1 MERGMHFW
9 RAEPG
14 NGRARCDV
22 LLFAMYL
29 MVVILLPVALSA
41 IIGARQLPH
50 GSACPNCSEETLPLV
65 SMPLRAAGRV
75 YPAIT
80 VQRRWCPACEWDG
93 YARSNALA
101 HAVERGRETTPR
113 HTTQVRT
120 LELNGHL
127 WKVML
132 ESWRERGCCYGRL
145 LFVGPSGKQWREPMP
160 EFSADTDGE
169 VLVQAR
175 SLSDRLLA
183 HKLMEVISG

>member
-1 MERGMHFW
+1 
-9 RAEPG
+9 
-14 NGRARCDV
+14 V
-22 LLFAMYL
+22 ILFAMYL
-29 MVVILLPVALSA
+29 LVVIVLPVALSA
-41 IIGARQLPH
+41 IIGARQLPF
-50 GSACPNCSEETLPLV
+50 GSGCPNCSEETLQLTSV
-65 SMPLRAAGRV
+65 PLRAASRV
-75 YPAIT
+75 YAGIP

-93 YARSNALA
+93 YTRSGATPGAL
-101 HAVERGRETTPR
+101 ERNREASLR
-113 HTTQVRT
+113 HTVPVRT
-120 LELNGHL
+120 LELNGRV

-132 ESWRERGCCYGRL
+132 ESWREQGLCYGRL

>member
-1 MERGMHFW
+1 
-9 RAEPG
+9 
-14 NGRARCDV
+14 V

-29 MVVILLPVALSA
+29 LVVILLPVALSA
-41 IIGARQLPH
+41 IIGARQLPC
-50 GSACPNCSEETLPLV
+50 GSGCPNCSEETLPLLSV
-65 SMPLRAAGRV
+65 PLRAVGRV
-75 YPAIT
+75 YAGIP

-93 YARSNALA
+93 YARSRTPSGVL
-101 HAVERGRETTPR
+101 ERNRETTLR
-113 HTTQVRT
+113 HTEPVRT
-120 LELNGHL
+120 LELNGRV

-132 ESWRERGCCYGRL
+132 ESWREQGLCYGRL

-160 EFSADTDGE
+160 EFSADTAGE